1 MGGRVTKQSYAMARE
16 PRKIE
21 SNVSLLRPRYQE
33 MHMCASNGA
42 TVRSGA
48 PFWRSTVELPWV
60 VGTRN
65 FYGFH

>member
-48 PFWRSTVELPWV
+48 PFAFHSGIA
-60 VGTRN
+60 VGCG
-65 FYGFH
+65 YA